1 MIPSPPTH
9 SPQPASPRSP
19 QFGSTDKAICRCDAS
34 DRYLLEGPRS
44 RTSEFVQLLRVMRD
58 FLRGFR
64 VLYFVGPCVTVF
76 GSARTREDDPNY
88 RLARETGAAIARLGF
103 TVMTGGG
110 PGILGPPIAEP
121 NHPRVPSSN

>member
-1 MIPSPPTH
+1 MIRSTLNMA
-9 SPQPASPRSP
+9 PQPAPPRSP
-19 QFGSTDKAICRCDAS
+19 QNVATSTGDAS

-64 VLYFVGPCVTVF
+64 VLHFVGPCVTVF

-88 RLARETGAAIARLGF
+88 QLARQMGSAIARLGF
-103 TVMTGGG
+103 TVMT
-110 PGILGPPIAEP
+110 
-121 NHPRVPSSN
+121 